1 MYETY
6 SIATI
11 YHLLSA
17 FLNDFSHQAGTE
29 HDAAIQIFK
38 QKWIKLSLKK
48 NHLVIAKLLN
58 VPKWNMKPQKETL
71 HDVKH

>member
-48 NHLVIAKLLN
+48 
-58 VPKWNMKPQKETL
+58 TT
-71 HDVKH
+71 